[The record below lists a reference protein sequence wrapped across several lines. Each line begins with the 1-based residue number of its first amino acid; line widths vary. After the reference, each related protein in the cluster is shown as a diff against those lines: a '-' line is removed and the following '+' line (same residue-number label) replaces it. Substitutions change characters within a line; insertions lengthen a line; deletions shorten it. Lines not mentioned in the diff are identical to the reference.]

1 MKSSTLCI
9 FILPSILLLTAC
21 SDKTAPSPSSST
33 SSINTTNAPTTPVTT
48 DAWIGKWNGPEGTF
62 IEITGNDGKY
72 TITIAD
78 LDGPKQYQGASTGN
92 QITFERNG
100 ATETIQASNGA
111 DTGMKWLAEK
121 SDCLRTRLGE
131 GWCRD

>member
-1 MKSSTLCI
+1 MKHSTLCI

-21 SDKTAPSPSSST
+21 SDKTTPAPSSST
-33 SSINTTNAPTTPVTT
+33 SSINTTNAPATPVTT
-48 DAWIGKWNGPEGTF
+48 DAWRGKWNGPEGTF
-62 IEITGNDGKY
+62 IEIAGNDGNY

-78 LDGPKQYQGASTGN
+78 LDGPKQYRGLSTGN
-92 QITFERNG
+92 QIIFERNG
-100 ATETIQASNGA
+100 VTETIQASNGS
-111 DTGMKWLAEK
+111 DTGMKWLSEK